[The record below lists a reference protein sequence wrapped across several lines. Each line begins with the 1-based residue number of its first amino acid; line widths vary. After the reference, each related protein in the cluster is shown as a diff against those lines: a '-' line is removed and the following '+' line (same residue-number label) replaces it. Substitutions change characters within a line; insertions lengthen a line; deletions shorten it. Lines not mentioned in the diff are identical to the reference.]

1 MKQKKQ
7 AGTEFH
13 CTAEGSA
20 IFTIICPETIDNSA
34 DIYRFAEGNDMDS
47 MFKELFDTI
56 DDRKGKA
63 PSESYV
69 ASLMSKG
76 TVKINSKITEEAAE
90 VCEAALEEDK
100 DHLLYEICDLLFHTF
115 VLAGYKG
122 ITIEEIETELRRRHG
137 MSGLAEKASR
147 GAK

>member
-1 MKQKKQ
+1 M
-7 AGTEFH
+7 E
-13 CTAEGSA
+13 
-20 IFTIICPETIDNSA
+20 
-34 DIYRFAEGNDMDS
+34 S

-56 DDRKGKA
+56 EDRKGKA

-76 TVKINSKITEEAAE
+76 TAKINSKITEEAAE

-100 DHLLYEICDLLFHTF
+100 AHLLYEICDLLFHTF
-115 VLAGYKG
+115 VLAGYKN

-137 MSGLAEKASR
+137 TSGLAEKASR